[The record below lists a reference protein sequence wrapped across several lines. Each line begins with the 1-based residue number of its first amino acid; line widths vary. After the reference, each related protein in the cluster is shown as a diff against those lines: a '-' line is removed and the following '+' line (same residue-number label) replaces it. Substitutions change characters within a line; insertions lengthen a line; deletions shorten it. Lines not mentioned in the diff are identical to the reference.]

1 MRLQSD
7 VVGAPNNTG
16 NSQPVDRG
24 SSPSRLSGESADG
37 DIDVVSL
44 SAANHLLA
52 KAKSAPTSSRDSKVE
67 SIAAQVRSGTYST
80 DIGQLT
86 KSLIQDHVQS

>member
-1 MRLQSD
+1 MRIQSD
-7 VVGAPNNTG
+7 VIGAPNNSG

-24 SSPSRLSGESADG
+24 SSQSRFSSESASG
-37 DIDVVSL
+37 DIDVVNL
-44 SAANHLLA
+44 SAANYLLA
-52 KAKSAPTSSRDSKVE
+52 QAKSLALPSREPKLQ

-86 KSLIQDHVQS
+86 KSLIQDHVRS

>member
-1 MRLQSD
+1 MRIQSD
-7 VVGAPNNTG
+7 VVGAPNSTG

-24 SSPSRLSGESADG
+24 SSQSRLSTESAAG
-37 DIDVVSL
+37 DIDVVNL

-52 KAKSAPTSSRDSKVE
+52 QAKSLALPARDSKVE
-67 SIAAQVRSGTYST
+67 SIAAQVRTGTYST

-86 KSLIQDHVQS
+86 KSLIQDHVRS